1 MKKTLIFSAIVATLL
16 LSGCDKAKEHR
27 DTTTKKAT
35 EATTHTVEKM
45 TEATKKIAKDTTEA
59 TKEMAKKVVEK
70 TKEAVKAT
78 TGTVAEKTTEIKE
91 AVEKKVE
98 EAKVAVA
105 PKVEEAKVAVA
116 PKVDGAKLFATC
128 AGCHGLKGEKK
139 ALGQSQVIGGW
150 DTQKTINA
158 LNGYKAGTY
167 GGAMKG
173 VMAGQV
179 AKLDEAKIKALAEYI
194 STLK

>member
-1 MKKTLIFSAIVATLL
+1 MKKTLIFSAIAATLL
-16 LSGCDKAKEHR
+16 FSGCDKAKEHTSA
-27 DTTTKKAT
+27 TTEKAAET
-35 EATTHTVEKM
+35 TTHTVEATK
-45 TEATKKIAKDTTEA
+45 EATKTVAEKTTEVAKEVA
-59 TKEMAKKVVEK
+59 TKAVEETKEVAKKAVEE

-78 TGTVAEKTTEIKE
+78 TEAVAEKATEAKE

-98 EAKVAVA
+98 EAKA
-105 PKVEEAKVAVA
+105 AVA
-116 PKVDGAKLFATC
+116 PKVDGAKLYATC
-128 AGCHGLKGEKK
+128 AGCHGVKGEKK

-150 DTQKTINA
+150 DAQKTIDA

-167 GGAMKG
+167 GKAMKG